1 MLLKISYTLNAN
13 AALFLKG
20 AKEMENLGFI
30 FGIIG
35 MSMGI
40 TGFIFGINSLSKI
53 DKLEKRLK
61 ELDVLNE
68 DFKSS

>member
-1 MLLKISYTLNAN
+1 
-13 AALFLKG
+13 
-20 AKEMENLGFI
+20 MEYSGFV

-35 MSMGI
+35 MSMGVI
-40 TGFIFGINSLSKI
+40 GFVFGVISMSKM

-61 ELDVLNE
+61 DLDGLYQ

>member
-1 MLLKISYTLNAN
+1 MVILI
-13 AALFLKG
+13 G
-20 AKEMENLGFI
+20 AKDMENLGFV

-40 TGFIFGINSLSKI
+40 TGLAFGVLSMSKI
-53 DKLEKRLK
+53 DKLETRLK
-61 ELDVLNE
+61 ELNVLNQ

>member
-1 MLLKISYTLNAN
+1 
-13 AALFLKG
+13 
-20 AKEMENLGFI
+20 MENLGFV

-40 TGFIFGINSLSKI
+40 IGFVFGIISMSKV

-61 ELDVLNE
+61 ELDVLNQ
-68 DFKSS
+68 DSKSS

>member
-1 MLLKISYTLNAN
+1 
-13 AALFLKG
+13 
-20 AKEMENLGFI
+20 MEDLGFV

-40 TGFIFGINSLSKI
+40 SGVVFAIVTMKKLDNLESK
-53 DKLEKRLK
+53 LK
-61 ELDVLNE
+61 ELKVLNS

>member
-1 MLLKISYTLNAN
+1 
-13 AALFLKG
+13 
-20 AKEMENLGFI
+20 MENLGFV

-40 TGFIFGINSLSKI
+40 TGLAFGVLSMSKI
-53 DKLEKRLK
+53 DKLETRLK
-61 ELDVLNE
+61 ELNVLNQ

>member
-1 MLLKISYTLNAN
+1 
-13 AALFLKG
+13 
-20 AKEMENLGFI
+20 MEDLGFV

-40 TGFIFGINSLSKI
+40 SGFVIAIVTMKKLDNLESK
-53 DKLEKRLK
+53 LK
-61 ELDVLNE
+61 ELKVLNS

>member
-1 MLLKISYTLNAN
+1 
-13 AALFLKG
+13 
-20 AKEMENLGFI
+20 MENLGFV

-35 MSMGI
+35 MSMGV
-40 TGFIFGINSLSKI
+40 TGFVFGIVSMSKI

-61 ELDVLNE
+61 ELDVLNQ